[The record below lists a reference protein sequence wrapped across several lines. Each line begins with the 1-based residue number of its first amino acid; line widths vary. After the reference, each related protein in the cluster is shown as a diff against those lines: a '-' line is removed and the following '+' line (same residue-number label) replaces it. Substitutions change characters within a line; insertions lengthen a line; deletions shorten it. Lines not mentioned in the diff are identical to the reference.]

1 MGRGILAA
9 SHGIQQAISTPAPPK
24 TMADL
29 PPVFHKI
36 DWNTHQ
42 AIMHEMGQDGSE
54 GQGYVNTSQ
63 SWSVN
68 AYLRSNGDMNAANK
82 ASGWNLSEGQIRQ
95 IIQRMDGQMKP
106 LSRSIQAVRFVGA
119 DMLKDL
125 GLPAKATPSIAAKLQ
140 QMIQNGKL
148 TEYTPK
154 AYTSFSTDA
163 KKNVFTSKPIK
174 INYQISKGTP
184 CIMTAN
190 ASESEGVLA
199 RKVKHKI
206 TGARWSKGEF
216 GGRLEI
222 DITV

>member
-1 MGRGILAA
+1 MGRGRLAA

-24 TMADL
+24 VVADL
-29 PPVFHKI
+29 PPVFHKV
-36 DWNTHQ
+36 DWATHQ

-54 GQGYVNTSQ
+54 GQGYVSTSR

-68 AYLRSNGDMNAANK
+68 AYLRSDGDMNAANN
-82 ASGWNLSEGQIRQ
+82 ASGWNLSEAEIKQ

-106 LSRSIQAVRFVGA
+106 LSRNIQAVRFVGA
-119 DMLKDL
+119 GMLNDL
-125 GLPAKATPSIAAKLQ
+125 GLPAKATPSIAAELQ
-140 QMIQNGKL
+140 QMIQTGKL
-148 TEYTPK
+148 AEYTPK

-163 KKNVFTSKPIK
+163 KKNVFTSKQIK

-184 CIMTAN
+184 CIMTTN

-206 TGARWSKGEF
+206 TGARWVKDAF
-216 GGRLEI
+216 GGKLEI

>member
-9 SHGIQQAISTPAPPK
+9 SHGIQQTISTPAPPK
-24 TMADL
+24 TTADL

-54 GQGYVNTSQ
+54 GQDYVSTSK

-68 AYLRSNGDMNAANK
+68 AYLRSGGDMNAANK
-82 ASGWNLSEGQIRQ
+82 ASGWNLSEGEIRQ

-106 LSRSIQAVRFVGA
+106 LSRNIQAVRFVGA

-163 KKNVFTSKPIK
+163 KKNVFTGKPIK
-174 INYQISKGTP
+174 VNYQISKGAP
-184 CIMTAN
+184 CIMTTN

-199 RKVKHKI
+199 RKIKHKI
-206 TGARWSKGEF
+206 TGARWVKDAF
-216 GGRLEI
+216 GGKLEI